1 MGTNKMSL
9 IGEIAKNYDVFIENG
24 TTYWCNDQTCFVPEH
39 ENYLNDDELAKCIK
53 DAPLFDESK
62 NVAALNEC
70 AKEAGY
76 DVDDKNSCAL
86 KCTLEAIGV
95 YWVAAARCIEKEAA
109 NSCITVECPAITA
122 AFDIPCLRSCHNAE
136 ILN

>member
-1 MGTNKMSL
+1 MTHQMVHAYS
-9 IGEIAKNYDVFIENG
+9 E
-24 TTYWCNDQTCFVPEH
+24 
-39 ENYLNDDELAKCIK
+39 DDLETCIK